1 MGALPDRRGAAP
13 SPGGGGV
20 SLEQQLD
27 RLTAALE
34 RSDALNQQL
43 AALLVKAGQPVQPKA
58 YRKRDAAAAI
68 GVSVRT
74 LDQII
79 GTGQL
84 ATIVLPSMS
93 EPRIPAASLDEL
105 VAPERWRTATL
116 TLAEAG

>member
-1 MGALPDRRGAAP
+1 M
-13 SPGGGGV
+13 
-20 SLEQQLD
+20 SLEQQLE

-43 AALLVKAGQPVQPKA
+43 AALLVKAGQPVHPKA
-58 YRKRDAAAAI
+58 YRKRDAARAL

-84 ATIVLPSMS
+84 ATIVLPSMT
-93 EPRIPAASLDEL
+93 EPRIPAASLDAL
-105 VAPERWRTATL
+105 VAPERWTRPALTAVP
-116 TLAEAG
+116 EAG

>member
-1 MGALPDRRGAAP
+1 M
-13 SPGGGGV
+13 

-79 GTGQL
+79 ATGRL
-84 ATIVLPSMS
+84 ATVVLPSMTD
-93 EPRIPAASLDEL
+93 PRIPAASLDEL
-105 VAPERWRTATL
+105 VAPERWVRPAL
-116 TLAEAG
+116 TPVQEAS